1 MTLLPLFLD
10 LQARP
15 VLLVG
20 GGSVARAKLA
30 ALRETGADLRVVA
43 TRFSTA
49 FRWEAKGLRLQARPF
64 APSDLDGVHL
74 VIAATNDPA
83 VNAAIASEARA
94 RGIWVNAVD
103 DPPAC
108 DAFFASTLRRG
119 PLTLAISTDGAF
131 PGLSRSLR
139 LALESLLPDEGP
151 LHDLTAL
158 RARLRQ
164 HLPDPAVRTEVL
176 RALLHDFET
185 RYFALPGDDHDRSS

>member
-1 MTLLPLFLD
+1 M
-10 LQARP
+10 
-15 VLLVG
+15 LLVG

-30 ALRETGADLRVVA
+30 ALKEAEADLRIVA

-49 FRWEAKGLRLQARPF
+49 FRWEARGLRLHTRAF
-64 APSDLDGVHL
+64 APADLDGVQL

-83 VNAAIASEARA
+83 VNATIAAEARA

-119 PLTLAISTDGAF
+119 PLHLAISTHGAF

-139 LALESLLPDEGP
+139 LALESLLPDEP
-151 LHDLTAL
+151 SLHAFTAL
-158 RARLRQ
+158 RARLRER
-164 HLPDPAVRTEVL
+164 LPDPTARTEAL
-176 RALLHDFET
+176 RALLRDFES
-185 RYFALPGDDHDRSS
+185 RYFALPGDPHDPAP

>member
-1 MTLLPLFLD
+1 
-10 LQARP
+10 

-20 GGSVARAKLA
+20 GGSVAWAKLA
-30 ALRETGADLRVVA
+30 ALKEAGADLRIVA

-49 FRWEAKGLRLQARPF
+49 FRWEARGIRLQERPF
-64 APSDLDGVHL
+64 APSDLEGARL
-74 VIAATNDPA
+74 VIAATNDPT

-103 DPPAC
+103 DPLAC

-119 PLTLAISTDGAF
+119 PVTLAISTDGAF

-164 HLPDPAVRTEVL
+164 RLPDPAARARAL